1 MKARQHKYSHLINEN
16 LIKQDE
22 LTEAIAKSRKENIH
36 IEEILLKNYK
46 LERKDIGK
54 SLELFYNVPY
64 FGYSQAVV
72 LPKHYFTGLNMN
84 YLIKNV
90 WVPVINEETVTV
102 LVNNPMDMDKIRNIK
117 MTFPKKEI
125 EFKVGLKV
133 DILDYLGAKTSSAE
147 QEEEEEEE
155 DDTTPARE
163 ESVSALL
170 ESIKNEQDGSGLS
183 MIEDEEDEDAIGD
196 GDSSIVRLVN
206 TIITDAYELGISD
219 IHIEPGIGKDNLLV
233 RFRKDGECQ
242 IYEEIPPAYKSAM
255 VSRIKIIAKLDIA
268 ERRLPQDGKIKLKYG
283 RKEIE
288 LRVATLPTVGAN
300 EDVVM
305 RILSAS
311 KPLPLDKMN
320 FSPSNEAMIKRN
332 IVKPYGLVLCVGPTG
347 SGKTT
352 TLHSCLGYIN
362 TPKKKI
368 WTAEDPVEI
377 TQKGLRQMQMH
388 PKIGLDFARAMR
400 AFLRGD
406 PDVIMVGEMRDP
418 ETCSIGLEASLTGH
432 LVFSTLHTNSAPE
445 TITRLV
451 DMGMNPI
458 NFADALLVIL
468 AQRLVKTL
476 CKSCRK
482 DYHPNQ
488 EEFDVL
494 VNEYGPKYFSR
505 LEIEYSDDLLLKK
518 AVGCIDCNETG
529 YAGRTGLHECLEGSA
544 DIKRM
549 IMQKARMEEIRDKA
563 IVEGMTTLKQDGIY
577 KIFKGDCDLKQVLTV
592 CIV

>member
-22 LTEAIAKSRKENIH
+22 LTKAITISRKENIH

-64 FGYSQAVV
+64 YGYSQSIV

-90 WVPVINEETVTV
+90 WVPVNNDKTITV
-102 LVNNPMDMDKIRNIK
+102 LVNNPLDMDKIRNIK

-133 DILDYLGAKTSSAE
+133 DIMDFLGAKTSAAE
-147 QEEEEEEE
+147 QEEE
-155 DDTTPARE
+155 DDDDHPVRE

-170 ESIKNEQDGSGLS
+170 ESIKSEQEDGTGLS
-183 MIEDEEDEDAIGD
+183 TIEDEEDEDAIGD

-206 TIITDAYELGISD
+206 TIITDAYELGVSD

-242 IYEEIPPAYKSAM
+242 IYEEIPPAYKQAM

-288 LRVATLPTVGAN
+288 LRVATLPTVGSN

-305 RILSAS
+305 RILAAS

-320 FSPSNEAMIKRN
+320 FSPLNEAMVKRN
-332 IVKPYGLVLCVGPTG
+332 VVKPYGLVLCVGPTG

-352 TLHSCLGYIN
+352 TLHSCLGFIN

-400 AFLRGD
+400 SFLRGD

-418 ETCSIGLEASLTGH
+418 ETCAIGLEASLTGH

-458 NFADALLVIL
+458 NFADALLLIL

-476 CKSCRK
+476 CKSCK
-482 DYHPNQ
+482 QDYHPTQ

-494 VNEYGPKYFSR
+494 ANEYGLKHFSR
-505 LEIEYSDDLLLKK
+505 LDIEYNDDLMLKK
-518 AVGCIDCNETG
+518 AVGCIDCNESG
-529 YAGRTGLHECLEGSA
+529 YAGRTGLHECLEGSS

-549 IMQKARMEEIRDKA
+549 IMQKASMEEIRDKA
-563 IVEGMTTLKQDGIY
+563 IQEGMTTLKQDGIY

>member
-1 MKARQHKYSHLINEN
+1 MKDRQHKYSYLISEK

-22 LTEAIAKSRKENIH
+22 LTNAIAKSRKENIH

-72 LPKHYFTGLNMN
+72 LPKHYFNGLNMN
-84 YLIKNV
+84 YLRKNV
-90 WVPVINEETVTV
+90 WVPVNNDETVTV

-117 MTFPKKEI
+117 MTFPKKDI

-147 QEEEEEEE
+147 LEEE
-155 DDTTPARE
+155 DEDDDHHGRE

-170 ESIKNEQDGSGLS
+170 ESIKSEQEGTGLS
-183 MIEDEEDEDAIGD
+183 MVEDEEDDDAIGD
-196 GDSSIVRLVN
+196 NDSSIVRLVN

-242 IYEEIPPAYKSAM
+242 VYEEIPPVYKSAM

-305 RILSAS
+305 RILAAS
-311 KPLPLDKMN
+311 KPLPLHTMN
-320 FSPSNEAMIKRN
+320 FSPSNEAMIKTA
-332 IVKPYGLVLCVGPTG
+332 ISKPYGLVLVVGPTG

-352 TLHSCLGYIN
+352 TLHSCLGFIN

-400 AFLRGD
+400 SFLRGD

-418 ETCSIGLEASLTGH
+418 ETCAIGLEASLTGH
-432 LVFSTLHTNSAPE
+432 LVLSTLHTNSAPE

-458 NFADALLVIL
+458 NFADALLMIL

-476 CKSCRK
+476 CKSCK
-482 DYHPNQ
+482 QDYHPTKS
-488 EEFDVL
+488 EFDVL
-494 VNEYGPKYFSR
+494 VNEYGPKHFPR
-505 LEIEYSDDLLLKK
+505 LNIEYTDDLMLKK
-518 AVGCIDCNETG
+518 AVGCIDCNESG
-529 YAGRTGLHECLEGSA
+529 YAGRTGLHECLEGTA

-549 IMQKARMEEIRDKA
+549 IMQKASVEELRDKA
-563 IVEGMTTLKQDGIY
+563 IEEGMTTLKQDGVY

>member
-1 MKARQHKYSHLINEN
+1 MKARQHKYSHLISEN
-16 LIKQDE
+16 LIKQDD
-22 LTEAIAKSRKENIH
+22 LTKAIAKSRKENVH
-36 IEEILLKNYK
+36 IEDILLKDYK

-64 FGYSQAVV
+64 FGYSPSVI

-84 YLIKNV
+84 YLMNNI
-90 WVPVINEETVTV
+90 WVPVKNDESVVV

-133 DILDYLGAKTSSAE
+133 DILDFLGAKTSRTV
-147 QEEEEEEE
+147 EEEEEE
-155 DDTTPARE
+155 DDDSTPVRE

-170 ESIKNEQDGSGLS
+170 ESIKDEQAESGIS
-183 MIEDEEDEDAIGD
+183 MVDDMDDDDAIGD
-196 GDSSIVRLVN
+196 NDSSIVRLVN
-206 TIITDAYELGISD
+206 TIITDAYELGVSD
-219 IHIEPGIGKDNLLV
+219 IHIEPGVGKDNLLV

-255 VSRIKIIAKLDIA
+255 VSRIKIISKLDIA
-268 ERRLPQDGKIKLKYG
+268 ERRLPQDGKIKMKYG

-288 LRVATLPTVGAN
+288 LRVATMPTVGAN

-305 RILSAS
+305 RILAAS

-320 FSPSNEAMIKRN
+320 FSQSNEDMIKRA
-332 IVKPYGLVLCVGPTG
+332 VAKPYGLVLVVGPTG

-362 TPKKKI
+362 TPKRKI

-388 PKIGLDFARAMR
+388 PKIGLNFARAMR

-418 ETCSIGLEASLTGH
+418 ETCAISLEASLTGH
-432 LVFSTLHTNSAPE
+432 LVLSTLHTNSAPE
-445 TITRLV
+445 TITRLI

-458 NFADALLVIL
+458 NFADALLMIL

-476 CKSCRK
+476 CKNCK
-482 DYHPNQ
+482 EDYHPTK
-488 EEFDVL
+488 EEFDTL
-494 VNEYGPKYFSR
+494 VNEYGAKYFSR
-505 LEIEYSDDLLLKK
+505 INVQYSDDLKIKK
-518 AVGCIDCNETG
+518 AVGCADCGDSG

-549 IMQKARMEEIRDKA
+549 IMQKASMEEVRVKA
-563 IVEGMTTLKQDGIY
+563 VDQGMTTLKQDGIY
-577 KIFKGDCDLKQVLTV
+577 KIFKGDCDFKQVMAV